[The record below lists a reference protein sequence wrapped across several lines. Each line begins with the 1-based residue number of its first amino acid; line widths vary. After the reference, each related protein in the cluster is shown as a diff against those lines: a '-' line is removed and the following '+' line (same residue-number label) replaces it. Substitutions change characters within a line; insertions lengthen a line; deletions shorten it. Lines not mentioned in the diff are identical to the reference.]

1 MAQNTMQAT
10 ALSRVAAAGKEI
22 GIVRNARRW
31 CLRARR
37 RASNAVTKS
46 ETIGPVPRV
55 NRWSSLVN
63 LNASSAGHLERMKAE
78 AEVRAEGAEEAAV
91 GAEEEVAGA
100 ITVAVAGEMRA

>member
-46 ETIGPVPRV
+46 ETIGLVPRV

-63 LNASSAGHLERMKAE
+63 LNASSAGLLERMKAE
-78 AEVRAEGAEEAAV
+78 AEGAEEAAE
-91 GAEEEVAGA
+91 GEEAEVAGA
-100 ITVAVAGEMRA
+100 MAVAVAGEVRA